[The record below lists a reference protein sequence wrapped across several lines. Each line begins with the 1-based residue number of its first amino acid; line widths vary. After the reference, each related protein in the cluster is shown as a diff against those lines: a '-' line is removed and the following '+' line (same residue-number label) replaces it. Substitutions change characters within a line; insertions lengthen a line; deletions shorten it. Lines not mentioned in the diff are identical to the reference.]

1 MDHIRLVGGVVLFGS
16 LSGEEELCEP
26 IAMSEPSQ
34 RRKKADGHM
43 CPSYAATSVFG
54 FFVSSDTTIKVR
66 KPSGIVMIPGWL
78 NGTRA

>member
-1 MDHIRLVGGVVLFGS
+1 MGGFVLFGR

-26 IAMSEPSQ
+26 SAMSEPSQ
-34 RRKKADGHM
+34 RRRKTDGHM

-66 KPSGIVMIPGWL
+66 KPSGIVTIPGWL